1 MKKELV
7 LALTLQWSLETQ
19 VQRAQEQSD
28 RRRQERTDGRI
39 LFDPPIEPVLKSLFP
54 HSHRK
59 RRRQTE
65 PKTEL
70 EQPKKVRIEEETR
83 SYVCLSLLERSSR
96 IIGSQKPF
104 KSSKKLMNMKSKSN
118 NFVLYYKQNNSKI
131 KKINQKTREK
141 ELFT

>member
-7 LALTLQWSLETQ
+7 LTLTPQWSLETQ
-19 VQRAQEQSD
+19 VQRAQEQPD
-28 RRRQERTDGRI
+28 RRGQERTNGRI

-65 PKTEL
+65 PNTEL
-70 EQPKKVRIEEETR
+70 EQPKKVRIEEEAR

-104 KSSKKLMNMKSKSN
+104 KNSKKLMNMRSKSN